1 MPDFCIAMPTLVLS
15 VYAAVTSCQR
25 IVHRRV
31 WVLLPMLLHLVSIVG
46 ICLTTANVQI
56 VTRMVVSN
64 CPLFLWSVASLL
76 CKREWTKKV
85 MLFYWVGYFVVGTGV
100 FSLFLPGT

>member
-25 IVHRRV
+25 
-31 WVLLPMLLHLVSIVG
+31 
-46 ICLTTANVQI
+46 I

-100 FSLFLPGT
+100 FSLFLPWT